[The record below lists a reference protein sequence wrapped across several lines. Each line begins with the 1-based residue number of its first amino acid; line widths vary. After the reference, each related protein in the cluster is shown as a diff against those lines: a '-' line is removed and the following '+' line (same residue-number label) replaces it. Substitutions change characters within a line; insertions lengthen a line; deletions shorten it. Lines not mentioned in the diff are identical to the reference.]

1 MSLEGLGALWCHHFK
16 ACLLPLL
23 LLPGDGGGLQ
33 ELTHGGNLASSEGWD
48 PQLSWTVLGG
58 GFFNFLKIL
67 PPFVKGDRG
76 GEEETDTWLGEGG
89 VHCHVCSLFSF
100 S

>member
-1 MSLEGLGALWCHHFK
+1 MSLEGLGVLWCHHFR

-23 LLPGDGGGLQ
+23 LRPGDGRWMQDWPRVDWPRGGQ
-33 ELTHGGNLASSEGWD
+33 D

-58 GFFNFLKIL
+58 GFFNFLKML

-76 GEEETDTWLGEGG
+76 GEE
-89 VHCHVCSLFSF
+89 
-100 S
+100 